1 MTKRDSSAAN
11 LASPRFLHMDSWS
24 TPLATTRRQPSP
36 GASSSSGFATSLPGP
51 SAEPI
56 WLRQPWVRI
65 HGPNGIRS
73 NTCEWRLLDFFL
85 STKPILTT
93 YFQPRQRVVHT
104 QLFKLIEVGEGPH
117 RRSELWISEA
127 DWQGCERL
135 RHPEHFFHGIVGHVK
150 DKWGH
155 SIYGWREASRLAK
168 YWRRYFQ
175 VEEGPY
181 NYHQAEPHEEQE
193 DIFIPANPADD
204 EMADDDAN
212 DTSTMGIPPETA
224 DQVLSVPLQISQMA
238 RIRYDVLIRDPEFNA
253 PILELIQTPP
263 QNPMESN
270 VRPSPARTWPSS
282 AATWRSPQTSWP
294 GALARRNSLMMMK
307 TRASR
312 DNIGSFPL

>member
-1 MTKRDSSAAN
+1 
-11 LASPRFLHMDSWS
+11 MDSWS

-181 NYHQAEPHEEQE
+181 NYHQAEPHEEQA

-253 PILELIQTPP
+253 PILKLIQTPL
-263 QNPMESN
+263 ESN